1 MNSHIKI
8 VTVDA
13 TNVAQHGFF
22 CYWVLLV
29 WVALAFSGC
38 TPPVGGE
45 FTIYLLAEDLPPAE
59 WSQADLNS
67 LALQEQPVIATADI
81 VAYARETHEI
91 ELTAAAYERVQ
102 GHYTLPV
109 DTDGM
114 AFVVRVGDD
123 RIYAGAFWTPASSL
137 SFEGIT
143 IMQPWEEDRRV
154 IHIGLGYPTPEAF
167 RGIDPRAD
175 PRIMQALEQAG
186 RLK

>member
-1 MNSHIKI
+1 MEQRDRGI
-8 VTVDA
+8 
-13 TNVAQHGFF
+13 G
-22 CYWVLLV
+22 YWVLLV
-29 WVALAFSGC
+29 VMALAFGGC
-38 TPPVGGE
+38 APPQTGE
-45 FTIYLLAEDLPPAE
+45 FAIYLLAEDLPPAE

-67 LALQEQPVIATADI
+67 LALQEQPIIATADI
-81 VAYARETHEI
+81 VAYARDTHEI
-91 ELTAAAYERVQ
+91 ELTAAAYQRVQ

-137 SFEGIT
+137 IFEGIT
-143 IMQPWEEDRRV
+143 IMQPWDEDRRV

-167 RGIDPRAD
+167 RGVDPRAD

-186 RLK
+186 KLK